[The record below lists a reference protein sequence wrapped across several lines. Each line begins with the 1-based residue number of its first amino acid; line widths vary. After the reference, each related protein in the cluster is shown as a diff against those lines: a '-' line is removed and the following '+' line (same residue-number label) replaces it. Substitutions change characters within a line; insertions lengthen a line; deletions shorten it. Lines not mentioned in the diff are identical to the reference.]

1 MKYYPSSSRWGVKEE
16 NGSGDHYHH
25 VHNDITAH
33 NNHVVDPERHSI
45 LTTAGVTTKISS
57 NKSHTGRAQLLLSAL
72 ALCLTG
78 VVHHMKQLPSLAS
91 FSLSP
96 SSSSSQP
103 SSGQHQ
109 FIHEHLFVPSMD
121 FNILSQVTSE
131 NYNNHLHG
139 QYPVDQ
145 IWNCTKPAK
154 DLQWEWYHPESSNTT
169 SGTTRTTNNKSK
181 DKKSKNSQS
190 TTTKPKKDKDP
201 PPKPRL
207 LIGLSSGF
215 DKYANMLTLSAHL
228 AKVYAHTH
236 QATVVILQGTALAP
250 DGCTGPTWFSTLN
263 KIRLLFSAID
273 RRENFD
279 QLLLL
284 EADALMVNMTADIRS
299 LLPFSAPPPSSKSS
313 SSSKNVLLAAQ
324 PVRQG
329 DSRKMPERYQIH
341 AGVTLWNL
349 HHPQCTI
356 VALQWFEESRKAVS
370 KGTYWGDERY
380 LQAVLQRQNQDII
393 QWLENNEF
401 AFDEGTMVKHFFSHA
416 SSWSDRK
423 RRMEQVAKSVC
434 DNWDCTVV
442 PKIDYIATP

>member
-1 MKYYPSSSRWGVKEE
+1 MKYYPSSRWGGNKEE
-16 NGSGDHYHH
+16 TSGGNQYFTHDN
-25 VHNDITAH
+25 VDTSTND
-33 NNHVVDPERHSI
+33 NVVDPERNSNV
-45 LTTAGVTTKISS
+45 TTATNN
-57 NKSHTGRAQLLLSAL
+57 NKCHTGRAQLLFCAL

-96 SSSSSQP
+96 TSLSSSSQP
-103 SSGQHQ
+103 SGQHQ
-109 FIHEHLFVPSMD
+109 FIHEDLFVPSMD

-131 NYNNHLHG
+131 NYNNRLHG
-139 QYPVDQ
+139 QYPVDK
-145 IWNCTKPAK
+145 IWDCTKPAK
-154 DLQWEWYHPESSNTT
+154 ALQWEWYYPESFNTT
-169 SGTTRTTNNKSK
+169 ATIMESNNKSK
-181 DKKSKNSQS
+181 DKKTKNSQS
-190 TTTKPKKDKDP
+190 TTKRQKGQDSPSS
-201 PPKPRL
+201 KPRL

-215 DKYANMLTLSAHL
+215 DKYAEMLTLSAHL

-250 DGCTGPTWFSTLN
+250 DGCSGPTWFSTLN
-263 KIRLLFSAID
+263 KIRLLFAAID
-273 RRENFD
+273 HREIFD

-299 LLPFSAPPPSSKSS
+299 LLPAPSSSKS
-313 SSSKNVLLAAQ
+313 SSSKNVLVAAQ

-329 DSRKMPERYQIH
+329 DSRTMPERYQIH

-380 LQAVLQRQNQDII
+380 LQAVLQRQNHEII
-393 QWLENNEF
+393 QWLDNNEF
-401 AFDEGTMVKHFFSHA
+401 AFEEGTIVKHFFSHA